1 MTEKLRKVYNS
12 EKQLEMAARM
22 KIDPWISEIRGTTW
36 VEKIL
41 REKQAKAVEAKLNFL
56 EQGSRIQYDRT
67 QRQLKHQCSFKTY
80 KWLPNAFYR
89 YM

>member
-41 REKQAKAVEAKLNFL
+41 REKQAKSC
-56 EQGSRIQYDRT
+56 GS
-67 QRQLKHQCSFKTY
+67 
-80 KWLPNAFYR
+80 
-89 YM
+89 